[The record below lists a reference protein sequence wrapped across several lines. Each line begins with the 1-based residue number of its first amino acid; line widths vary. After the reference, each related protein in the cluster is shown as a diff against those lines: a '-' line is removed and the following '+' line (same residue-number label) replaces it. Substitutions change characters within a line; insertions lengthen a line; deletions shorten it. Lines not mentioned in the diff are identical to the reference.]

1 MRSPLQSGSGRSSP
15 TRPSLA
21 IDGAPPKV
29 PPGIHRAWPTITDSD
44 RESLS
49 RVLDSGVLTGSNGPE
64 TTSLEAE
71 WSERLG
77 VRHCVALSSGTSAL
91 HCSAVAT
98 GLEPGDEVIVPAV
111 SFVASAYGLAHHGLV
126 PVFCDIEPDTF
137 NLDVE
142 AADRVVTERTRGILP
157 VHLHG
162 LPCDMDAVEAFA
174 RRYGLVVI
182 EDAAQAHGACYKDR
196 EVGTFGDAAAF
207 SLNATKHLPAGE
219 GGLFVT
225 DDDDGWEAARRL
237 SLLGEI
243 SPPRK
248 PDQFRSYW
256 SLGLGWNYRM
266 SEFTAAL
273 ARAQLPRLTA
283 LIEHAQETVSVLTNG
298 LAALPGVIPPVT
310 PPERTHVFHKYRVR
324 LDAKALGFDG
334 PPSELR
340 DRVLWALR
348 AEGVDAVVWQ
358 LFPLPALPA
367 FRRPALSPWRARTSS
382 EELIPWDPEP
392 FPNATRTLDESLLL
406 GSERYPLFHQDSAL
420 AEHYIEACT
429 HVFQHL
435 DEVLARP
442 HVALQ
447 LSDGPAAR

>member
-1 MRSPLQSGSGRSSP
+1 M
-15 TRPSLA
+15 
-21 IDGAPPKV
+21 
-29 PPGIHRAWPTITDSD
+29 
-44 RESLS
+44 
-49 RVLDSGVLTGSNGPE
+49 LDSGVLTGSNAPE
-64 TTSLEAE
+64 TMALEAE

-91 HCSAVAT
+91 HCCAVAT

-111 SFVASAYGLAHHGLV
+111 SFVASAFGLVHHGLV

-137 NLDVE
+137 NLDVA
-142 AADRVVTERTRGILP
+142 AADRVVTEHTRAVLA

-174 RRYGLVVI
+174 RRHGLVVI
-182 EDAAQAHGACYKDR
+182 EDAAQAHGARYGDR

-225 DDDDGWEAARRL
+225 DDDDAWDAGRRL

-243 SPPRK
+243 SPRRK

-266 SEFTAAL
+266 SELTAAL

-283 LIEHAQETVSVLTNG
+283 LIERAQETASVLTDG
-298 LAALPGVIPPVT
+298 LARVSGVIPPVT

-324 LDAKALGFDG
+324 LDTEALDFDG

-367 FRRPALSPWRARTSS
+367 FRRPALSPWTGAASS
-382 EELIPWDPEP
+382 EELAPWDPEP
-392 FPNATRTLDESLLL
+392 FPNATRTLDESLVL
-406 GSERYPLFHQDSAL
+406 GSERYPLFHQDRGV
-420 AEHYIEACT
+420 AEHYVEACA
-429 HVFQHL
+429 HVFEHL
-435 DEVLARP
+435 EEVLARP
-442 HVALQ
+442 HLELQ
-447 LSDGPAAR
+447 LSDGPVARF